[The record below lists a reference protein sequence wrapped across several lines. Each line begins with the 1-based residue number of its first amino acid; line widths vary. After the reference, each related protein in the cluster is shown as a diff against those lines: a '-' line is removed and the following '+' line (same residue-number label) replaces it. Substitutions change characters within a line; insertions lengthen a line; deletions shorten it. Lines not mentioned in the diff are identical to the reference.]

1 MQPLLPEMDAPEGR
15 DEQYFLLLAS
25 AIRASAA
32 YQPAFGQGRKGGVT
46 LEQFQRMYQA
56 DPFYRWVG
64 LDSPLM
70 YAAHK
75 AAGGMTSIYRQLGI
89 GCEAIF
95 RRLLRDSFNL
105 SASEVTWVY
114 RVPTPDGKGR
124 SLALDGRLEFGSI
137 QDLQAR
143 ERMMRWAEEAEEKLL
158 LSPEIRQTIKG
169 VIFEVRQG
177 YKSKDSKRQN
187 ADISNA
193 VSAYTNGYLPALV
206 VLSTQIDGDLAQRY
220 IRNQWLL
227 LTGTTAG
234 QPTESTYS
242 FCRTIIGYDLAGF
255 FQRNSERIKAEIEQV
270 LIALL
275 QA

>member
-1 MQPLLPEMDAPEGR
+1 MQPLFPEMDGPEGR

-25 AIRASAA
+25 AIRASAE
-32 YQPAFGQGRKGGVT
+32 YKPAFGQGRKGGVT
-46 LEQFQRMYQA
+46 LEQFQQMYQA

-105 SASEVTWVY
+105 SASEATWVY
-114 RVPTPDGKGR
+114 SVPTPDGKGR
-124 SLALDGRLEFGSI
+124 SLALDGRIEFGSI
-137 QDLQAR
+137 QDLRAR

-193 VSAYTNGYLPALV
+193 MSAYNYGYLPALV
-206 VLSTQIDGDLAQRY
+206 LLSTQIDGDLEQRY
-220 IRNQWLL
+220 TRNRWLL
-227 LTGTTAG
+227 LTGTTTG
-234 QPTESTYS
+234 QPIDSTYS

-255 FQRNSERIKAEIEQV
+255 FQRNSDRIKAEIEKV
-270 LIALL
+270 LTALL
-275 QA
+275 KA

>member
-1 MQPLLPEMDAPEGR
+1 MQPFFSEEDISGAG
-15 DEQYFLLLAS
+15 DEPYFLLLAS

-32 YQPAFGQGRKGGVT
+32 YKPAFGQGKKGGVT
-46 LEQFQRMYQA
+46 LEQFQQMYQA

-95 RRLLRDSFNL
+95 RRLLRDHFNL
-105 SASEVTWVY
+105 TASQVRWDY
-114 RVPTPDGKGR
+114 SVPTPDGKGR
-124 SLALDGRLEFGSI
+124 SLALDGRIEFSHI
-137 QDLQAR
+137 QDPSAR
-143 ERMMRWAEEAEEKLL
+143 ERIIHWVEEAEDKLL
-158 LSPEIRQTIKG
+158 LGPEIRQTIKG
-169 VIFEVRQG
+169 VVFEVRQG

-193 VSAYTNGYLPALV
+193 VSAYTNGYLPVLV

-220 IRNQWLL
+220 IRHRWLL
-227 LTGTTAG
+227 LTGTTTG
-234 QPTESTYS
+234 QPTDSTYI
-242 FCRTIIGYDLAGF
+242 FCRTILGYDLAAF
-255 FQRNSERIKAEIEQV
+255 FQRNSDRVKMEIEKV
-270 LIALL
+270 LTTLL